1 MRSLRCR
8 AWIAFATG
16 ICLGCSKPPA
26 EKPPVAQEPPKIS
39 KAPANTETPVL
50 IPTPTETS
58 NETPVVK
65 TGPPAASTSTP
76 VTPTEKA
83 PFPEAAFLS
92 DDVVGIIV
100 SHPRR
105 IMELP
110 VVQMLKEAG
119 LTDSIEEQSGLR
131 TKPESIER
139 AILVI
144 DQASIDFMAR
154 ASGFEIRTLE
164 AVPQKK
170 SVAPVKHNLKQL
182 GLAFHNYESSF
193 QSFPRADGSG
203 DGKKTGLSWRVHL
216 LPLIEQ
222 NDLYQQFHLDE
233 PWDSEHNKTLIE
245 KMPAIFQSPGVEDA
259 GKTAFHVFSDKNS
272 AVNTQKGVRLA
283 DITDGTSNTILVVS
297 AGPDTADFWTKPGGL
312 AFDPNAPRK
321 SLGNVGKELWV
332 VMCDGAALKI
342 SADCDDT
349 TLANLITINDGNVIG
364 DFMDVR
370 PRAEPRPLMIL
381 TFVSVDREEFMKE
394 FLFES
399 EAATI
404 DGQPFHKNEFNAVC
418 FIDDKT
424 ALCGPIESVTKMIQ
438 THQSGKA
445 ASPEYLKQ
453 LESGA
458 DFSFAFDLKSQASL
472 LDQIVET
479 LPGIGVAQQLEQVA
493 LQINLSGKVGAKLLE
508 VVLTAVDEDSANSL
522 SQFANVGLMQIQQS
536 LILSRVPTVKEEREA
551 LELTKA
557 AAKSAT
563 VKQVGNQIELLVPV
577 PEGFEKLPQLMK
589 PSVESAAKAA
599 ARAKRMNSLRQFAL
613 GLHNYHE
620 AHNKFPGAGRSADG
634 KSGLSWRVHI
644 LPMIDEAVLYQ
655 QFNLDEPW
663 DSETNKKLI
672 EKMPKIFEV
681 KGTEQ
686 GKTSFHLFTG
696 PGAPFADDATPSIAQ
711 FTDGTSNT
719 LLVVEAAADTAEIWT
734 KPGGLDFDPKDP
746 IKALG
751 KLLDNEFIAVMADGS
766 ARAISKAINPQTL
779 RRLIQH
785 QDGEAID

>member
-1 MRSLRCR
+1 M
-8 AWIAFATG
+8 
-16 ICLGCSKPPA
+16 
-26 EKPPVAQEPPKIS
+26 AQEPPKIS
-39 KAPANTETPVL
+39 KAPANAETPVL
-50 IPTPTETS
+50 IPTPGETPK
-58 NETPVVK
+58 ETPVIK
-65 TGPPAASTSTP
+65 SAPAVAPNST
-76 VTPTEKA
+76 VATPTEKA

-92 DDVVGIIV
+92 EDVVGIIV

-110 VVQMLKEAG
+110 VVQMLKQAG
-119 LTDSIEEQSGLR
+119 LTDSIEEQSGLK

-164 AVPQKK
+164 AGPQKK
-170 SVAPVKHNLKQL
+170 SVAPVKNNLKQL

-193 QSFPRADGSG
+193 RSFPRADGSG

-216 LPLIEQ
+216 LPFLEQ
-222 NDLYQQFHLDE
+222 QELYQQFHLDE

-245 KMPAIFQSPGVEDA
+245 KMPAIFQSPGVEEA
-259 GKTAFHVFSDKNS
+259 GKTAFHVFADENS
-272 AVNTQKGVRLA
+272 AVNTRKGVRLA
-283 DITDGTSNTILVVS
+283 DITDGTSNTILAVS

-312 AFDPNAPRK
+312 AFDSKAPKK

-342 SADCDDT
+342 SADCDDA

-364 DFMDVR
+364 DFLDVR

-381 TFVSVDREEFMKE
+381 TFASVDREEFLKE
-394 FLFES
+394 FLTES
-399 EAATI
+399 EATTF
-404 DGQPFHKNEFNAVC
+404 DGQSIHKNEFNAVC
-418 FIDDKT
+418 FVNEKT
-424 ALCGPIESVTKMIQ
+424 ALCGPIESVKKMIQ
-438 THQSGKA
+438 THQSDKA
-445 ASPEYLKQ
+445 ASPEFLNQ

-472 LDQIVET
+472 LDQIVEAIPA
-479 LPGIGVAQQLEQVA
+479 LGVAQQLEQVA

-508 VVLTAVDEDSANSL
+508 LILTAIDEDSANSL
-522 SQFANVGLMQIQQS
+522 SQSANVGLIQLQQS
-536 LILSRVPTVKEEREA
+536 LNLTRVPTVKEEREA

-563 VKQVGNQIELLVPV
+563 VRQVGNQIELLIPV

-613 GLHNYHE
+613 GFHNYHE
-620 AHNKFPGAGRSADG
+620 TYLKFPGAGISADG

-644 LPMIDEAVLYQ
+644 LPMIGEAVLYQ

-681 KGTEQ
+681 KEADQ
-686 GKTSFHLFTG
+686 GKTSFHLLTG

-711 FTDGTSNT
+711 FTDGTSST

-734 KPGGLDFDPKDP
+734 KPGGLDFDPKNP

-751 KLLDNEFIAVMADGS
+751 TLLENEFIAVMADGS
-766 ARAISKAINPQTL
+766 ARAISKSINPETL

-785 QDGEAID
+785 QDGEAIE